1 MMEEMGGVLTK
12 GTTLKKILNWIP
24 AVLAVAMIAV
34 ESTATMSASNTSRWL
49 LPLWVHLFGPIS
61 AARWELI
68 HFSIR
73 KIGHFAGYGV
83 VSLCFCHGWRR
94 SLTVGTGDIRALW
107 RRAAV
112 LAVFSTFIIASADEF
127 HQRFLPGRTSSP
139 VDVGIDVCGAIVAQ
153 LVVYSLM
160 LLIVRRSRELV
171 TMSA

>member
-1 MMEEMGGVLTK
+1 MGGVFAK

-24 AVLAVAMIAV
+24 AVLAVLMIAG

-83 VSLCFCHGWRR
+83 VSLCFFHGWRKT
-94 SLTVGTGDIRALW
+94 LTVGTGDIRALW
-107 RRAAV
+107 RRATL
-112 LAVFSTFIIASADEF
+112 LAVFSTFIVASADEF